1 MTIALDLHSIRCCGV
16 AQSDAW
22 RISVELKATRKQLD
36 IASPGL
42 SYGIPIGQMSTIS
55 EMHHSTAVE
64 NDYLRDSTA
73 LLAIRRIHGN

>member
-1 MTIALDLHSIRCCGV
+1 MTIALDLHSIRCCDV

-22 RISVELKATRKQLD
+22 RVSVELKATLKQLD

-42 SYGIPIGQMSTIS
+42 STIS

-73 LLAIRRIHGN
+73 LLAIRRVHGN